1 MKIEL
6 SQPFAVNSKVDEFDV
21 KQMKKVLNRLGYYQP
36 YGTPQKCFHRIKRHN
51 GCSGNRWKKFWKIQ
65 GTEITEENI
74 TAILILEWMQS
85 FDLSDADI
93 APRAAA
99 LQRIA
104 WLILQ
109 RI

>member
-1 MKIEL
+1 MTSLRIKNLKISADILNALFQQEDIEGYINLGAPSDEYASEAANVAAAL
-6 SQPFAVNSKVDEFDV
+6 SQLEDS
-21 KQMKKVLNRLGYYQP
+21 
-36 YGTPQKCFHRIKRHN
+36 
-51 GCSGNRWKKFWKIQ
+51 
-65 GTEITEENI
+65 EITEENI
-74 TAILILEWMQS
+74 TALLILEWMQS

-104 WLILQ
+104 RWILQ